1 MNQPKLEKI
10 NSNISTKT
18 SNNLKSMKN
27 KKIDTKVKHDP
38 MMMEWIDDEISYY
51 SECNSPYELYTKE
64 MIEDRNH
71 PAWEQEWVDHCIGLS
86 KFGF

>member
-1 MNQPKLEKI
+1 
-10 NSNISTKT
+10 
-18 SNNLKSMKN
+18 
-27 KKIDTKVKHDP
+27 

-64 MIEDRNH
+64 MMENRNH
-71 PAWEQEWVDHCIGLS
+71 PDWEQEWVDHCVGLS